1 MKKTLSY
8 RLYTE
13 DPATINL
20 FDVSLKKG
28 VLELLNSLTLK
39 DLLKIVDLQTRITS
53 DFNEPNI
60 DVELSIHVKDS
71 VNDYYLHDHLYGKP
85 VRIIDQHYNKML
97 IWNKIDANNILNS
110 GTSSE
115 FKIKEISLK
124 EYLSYYKH

>member
-13 DPATINL
+13 DPAVINL

-28 VLELLNSLTLK
+28 VLELLNSLTLQ

-60 DVELSIHVKDS
+60 DVELSINI
-71 VNDYYLHDHLYGKP
+71 NDDLDFLHDHLYGKP
-85 VRIIDQHYNKML
+85 VRILDRHYNKML
-97 IWNKIDANNILNS
+97 IWNKIDAINILSS
-110 GTSSE
+110 GTSPE
-115 FKIKEISLK
+115 FRIKEISLK